1 MKLSQKIQSR
11 KLWATGAGMG
21 VGVTTGNPVMSIVIG
36 AVYVV
41 VQGIVDAIKARREN
55 ERGTE

>member
-1 MKLSQKIQSR
+1 
-11 KLWATGAGMG
+11 MG